1 MQYSAVLYVHD
12 ARHCRQSRYP
22 FLNILPFFPSCVFNY
37 LGVNRI
43 PVQCPVGAI
52 HPHVYSLHCSRMR
65 DILCRGLDL
74 LTLRPP
80 TYGNLR
86 GRKEWME
93 ITTQIIGAHTCSTV
107 VFMHA
112 PAILCRTFLNVG
124 ALCYFFFVV
133 RSPIYPHLRILLS
146 SVEVSYYQSR
156 WYQKMGRQPTWI
168 QALLLTTLVFPAMM
182 MQPCLVCLLSPVKV
196 RG

>member
-37 LGVNRI
+37 LGVNLI

-74 LTLRPP
+74 LNLEASYIWQFKGTKGVDGDNHVDNWG
-80 TYGNLR
+80 TYMQHSCIHACTCNPLSHIPQCR
-86 GRKEWME
+86 GVVLFLF
-93 ITTQIIGAHTCSTV
+93 CS
-107 VFMHA
+107 
-112 PAILCRTFLNVG
+112 P
-124 ALCYFFFVV
+124 
-133 RSPIYPHLRILLS
+133 LS
-146 SVEVSYYQSR
+146 HISSSTDT
-156 WYQKMGRQPTWI
+156 P
-168 QALLLTTLVFPAMM
+168 LF
-182 MQPCLVCLLSPVKV
+182 S
-196 RG
+196 